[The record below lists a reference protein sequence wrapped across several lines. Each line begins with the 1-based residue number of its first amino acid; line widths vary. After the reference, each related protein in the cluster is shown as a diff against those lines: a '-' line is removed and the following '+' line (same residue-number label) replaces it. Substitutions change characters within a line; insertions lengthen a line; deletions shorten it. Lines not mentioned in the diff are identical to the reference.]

1 MIRMNKKIFFRNSL
15 ILLTCTVS
23 WALCVAYF
31 LVWYVGLDSKVT
43 EEAQLSLKKALDS
56 STFSIIV
63 FLIIFW
69 FLYWLNKVPTDKFYR
84 FIDLPSNK
92 EPLTFPKL
100 SAYLGEQA
108 FGSLSAT
115 ILITYGKSL
124 YESGGVVLVGLYS
137 ASISIGMLSFCA
149 ISLMRFVY
157 IFTERKIRHYI
168 LVTIVSM
175 LFMGAMILFGLKV
188 DEASI

>member
-1 MIRMNKKIFFRNSL
+1 MNKKTLVRNAL
-15 ILLTCTVS
+15 ILLTCTVG
-23 WALCVAYF
+23 WAL
-31 LVWYVGLDSKVT
+31 LVFYVCAWYAGLDSKVN
-43 EEAQLSLKKALDS
+43 ENALLSLKKALDS

-63 FLIIFW
+63 FLLFFW
-69 FLYWLNKVPTDKFYR
+69 FLYWLNFIPTDKFYK
-84 FIDLPSNK
+84 FVDLPDNK

-124 YESGGVVLVGLYS
+124 YESYGVVVVGLYS

-157 IFTERKIRHYI
+157 IFTDRKVHHYL
-168 LVTIVSM
+168 LVSVVSM
-175 LFMGAMILFGLKV
+175 LFMGAMIFIGLKIG
-188 DEASI
+188 EASI